1 MLLEDYNFVNLCLS
15 SSEDDIYII
24 YATLYSGLD
33 AYFVTRDLLRSEK
46 FGLSEEQRS
55 LFKRWQQ
62 SHQIFITYVA
72 PSGKV
77 YMKVSVL
84 NLLF

>member
-1 MLLEDYNFVNLCLS
+1 MGLF
-15 SSEDDIYII
+15 SSEDDLYII
-24 YATLYSGLD
+24 YSTLYSGID
-33 AYFVTRDLLRSEK
+33 TYFVTRDLLRSEK
-46 FGLSEEQRS
+46 FGLSEKQRA

-77 YMKVSVL
+77 YMKVSVK
-84 NLLF
+84 NLAFELT